1 MKKDYCLL
9 LPNPPT
15 YSYSAFSAHWGWTT
29 FMLCQSQSLHPCKVP
44 LILFHLLRNPFCTS
58 LSSCNQHHRFRLDGR
73 APMRSQTHSHV
84 SLMITFLESHL
95 GQNSL
100 RKNGSV
106 DWLSPAGLFS
116 SFPGTHHCN
125 CFRQLSVLSMIKSD
139 VQSLLQLTRIFFFFL
154 AVLGVHCCAGFS
166 LVAVSR
172 GSPQAAAHSLLV
184 VAASF
189 CSSWAL
195 EHRPSGCGTQA

>member
-1 MKKDYCLL
+1 
-9 LPNPPT
+9 
-15 YSYSAFSAHWGWTT
+15 
-29 FMLCQSQSLHPCKVP
+29 MLCQSQSLHPCKVP